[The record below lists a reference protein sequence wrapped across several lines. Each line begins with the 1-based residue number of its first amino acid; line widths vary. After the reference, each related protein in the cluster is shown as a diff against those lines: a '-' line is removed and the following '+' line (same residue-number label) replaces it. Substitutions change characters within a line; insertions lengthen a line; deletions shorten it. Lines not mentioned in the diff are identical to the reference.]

1 MPAAIGRRHG
11 RLLAAT
17 LGAAIAAGGLLAG
30 CAVPAPGTGTSAAA
44 GGATTSA
51 GTGTPTEGAP
61 SVPAPSRPPRP
72 TPAPAPTFSTYTV
85 RPGDSLIALAD
96 RFGTTPES
104 LAFWNRARY
113 PSLDPTSPAYQPGR
127 IEAGWQL
134 AYLPGEVADSR
145 NLPPASAAPARTPGT
160 TGPVGPYPVLPA
172 DGGATLVS
180 HGPEG
185 LDGVALTFEYA
196 GGAGAGAGGA
206 EAVVAWLEA
215 NGVPATVFVGP
226 PAVAAGDAAGAAVL
240 ASLRAAVTLRA
251 GLLAPLGTAADPGP
265 ALVAADGPL
274 AAALGKGTA
283 PWLRPSDGR
292 APPDALLG
300 AGRAGWRWVVTWDVD
315 PGDGVP
321 AAAAGPSAT
330 DIVTRVVSRAVGGSI
345 VRLQLG
351 GEQTLD
357 ALPGI
362 VDGLEA
368 AGLRVVPLPA
378 ILGLSAGG

>member
-1 MPAAIGRRHG
+1 VPPATGRRHD
-11 RLLAAT
+11 RFLAAT
-17 LGAAIAAGGLLAG
+17 LGAAIAATGLLAG
-30 CAVPAPGTGTSAAA
+30 CAVRAPGTATSSAGTPTTSAATDVPTP
-44 GGATTSA
+44 GGPSA
-51 GTGTPTEGAP
+51 
-61 SVPAPSRPPRP
+61 PAPSRPPRP
-72 TPAPAPTFSTYTV
+72 TLAPAPTFSTYTV

-104 LAFWNRARY
+104 LALWNRARY

-134 AYLPGEVADSR
+134 AYLPGEVADSS
-145 NLPPASAAPARTPGT
+145 NVPPVSAAPTGTPGVA
-160 TGPVGPYPVLPA
+160 GPVGPYPVLPA
-172 DGGATLVS
+172 DGGAALVS
-180 HGPEG
+180 RGPDG
-185 LDGVALTFEYA
+185 LDGVALTFDYA
-196 GGAGAGAGGA
+196 GGAGLGPGGA

-226 PAVAAGDAAGAAVL
+226 PALASGDAAGSGVL
-240 ASLRAAVTLRA
+240 ARLRASKTIRV
-251 GLLAPLGTAADPGP
+251 GLLAPVDAAVDPGR
-265 ALVAADGPL
+265 ALAAAEAPL

-292 APPDALLG
+292 APSDALLG

-321 AAAAGPSAT
+321 TAAAGPSAT

-345 VRLQLG
+345 VRLHLG

-362 VDGLEA
+362 VDGLTA

-378 ILGLSAGG
+378 ILGLPTGG